1 MEYIRINKFLSD
13 RGVCSRREADR
24 FILEERV
31 LIDGVP
37 AVMGQKV
44 TGAENISVDG
54 RKVKERDRGELI
66 ALYKPRGIVCTTS
79 HEEPDNIIDYIKYP
93 TRIFPIGR
101 LDKDSEGL
109 ILLTNRGELSD
120 KILRGSNYHE
130 KEYIVRVN
138 KVITDSFIK
147 KMSDGVYILEQ
158 YTRPCYA
165 EKLSKHTFR
174 IILTQGLNR
183 QIRRMCGALGYEVVS
198 LKRIRVMNITLDG
211 LENGSYR
218 SVTDGEWK
226 ELEDLLKNDCVKFS
240 MKT

>member
-24 FILEERV
+24 FILEKRV

-37 AVMGQKV
+37 ALMGQKV

-138 KVITDSFIK
+138 KVITDAFIK
-147 KMSDGVYILEQ
+147 NMSEGIYILEQ

-218 SVTDGEWK
+218 SVTEGEWK
-226 ELEDLLKNDCVKFS
+226 ELEDLLKKKERQYYGKV
-240 MKT
+240 